1 MKSTIKNSV
10 FCLGTLVL
18 LSSCAVGKKYSRPA
32 VNLPEEY
39 RTQVAVTSDTINLS
53 WRNFFKDPELVKLI
67 EQALD
72 KNKDIAIALLNQK
85 QLELSFKQAKLG
97 LLPNV
102 DLGVGA
108 SRNYASKNSLNA
120 SLSEQI
126 TGKKYVDDFNATLT
140 LSWEADIWGKA
151 QMQKEKA
158 LASYLMEKENLAA
171 LKTRIVVQV
180 VQAYNNLLTL
190 DKQLV
195 VAQEN
200 VTLSTNTLEMLQLQF
215 NSAQIN
221 SLAVDQAEA
230 QKKTAELLIP
240 LTQQNIQIQ
249 ENALRILC
257 GEFPDA
263 INRSTSNELYEME
276 DIFPTGVP
284 ANLLSRRPDLKALE
298 YAIMA
303 ANATTGL
310 SKAAMYPS
318 INLTPSIGVNSYEFD
333 NWFNLPGSL
342 VKNIAANLSQP
353 LFQKRALKTNYEVA
367 KLEQEKA
374 AEQFKLAVMVAVGEV
389 SDAMSKVK
397 YTDERIALVEQ
408 KKAALDKAVTNVS
421 LLYSSGMASYLE
433 IIVAQSNAL
442 QNDLEVTSIQK
453 EKVDALT
460 ELYRA
465 LGGTVE

>member
-1 MKSTIKNSV
+1 
-10 FCLGTLVL
+10 
-18 LSSCAVGKKYSRPA
+18 
-32 VNLPEEY
+32 
-39 RTQVAVTSDTINLS
+39 
-53 WRNFFKDPELVKLI
+53 
-67 EQALD
+67 
-72 KNKDIAIALLNQK
+72 
-85 QLELSFKQAKLG
+85 
-97 LLPNV
+97 
-102 DLGVGA
+102 
-108 SRNYASKNSLNA
+108 
-120 SLSEQI
+120 
-126 TGKKYVDDFNATLT
+126 
-140 LSWEADIWGKA
+140 
-151 QMQKEKA
+151 
-158 LASYLMEKENLAA
+158 
-171 LKTRIVVQV
+171 
-180 VQAYNNLLTL
+180 
-190 DKQLV
+190 
-195 VAQEN
+195 
-200 VTLSTNTLEMLQLQF
+200 
-215 NSAQIN
+215 
-221 SLAVDQAEA
+221 
-230 QKKTAELLIP
+230 
-240 LTQQNIQIQ
+240 
-249 ENALRILC
+249 
-257 GEFPDA
+257 
-263 INRSTSNELYEME
+263 
-276 DIFPTGVP
+276 
-284 ANLLSRRPDLKALE
+284 
-298 YAIMA
+298 MA

>member
-18 LSSCAVGKKYSRPA
+18 LSSCAVGKKYNRPA

-284 ANLLSRRPDLKALE
+284 ANLLSRRP
-298 YAIMA
+298 I
-303 ANATTGL
+303 
-310 SKAAMYPS
+310 SK
-318 INLTPSIGVNSYEFD
+318 
-333 NWFNLPGSL
+333 
-342 VKNIAANLSQP
+342 
-353 LFQKRALKTNYEVA
+353 R
-367 KLEQEKA
+367 
-374 AEQFKLAVMVAVGEV
+374 
-389 SDAMSKVK
+389 
-397 YTDERIALVEQ
+397 
-408 KKAALDKAVTNVS
+408 
-421 LLYSSGMASYLE
+421 
-433 IIVAQSNAL
+433 
-442 QNDLEVTSIQK
+442 
-453 EKVDALT
+453 
-460 ELYRA
+460 
-465 LGGTVE
+465 